1 MNKKGFTLIELLT
14 VFIIIGIL
22 AAIALPQYVSTLEKA
37 RSAEATVNVGSLR
50 MAMHRHWYEQRA
62 MLFEY
67 YPVAF
72 DTLDIDNPNN
82 NTNRFFNYYL
92 KDNST
97 KEAKNY
103 TIRAERIGFP
113 QLYWIQWAQIN
124 NNTGRF
130 TRSNALGGPEK

>member
-14 VFIIIGIL
+14 VVVIIGIL
-22 AAIALPQYVSTLEKA
+22 AAIALPQYGSTLEKA
-37 RSAEATVNVGSLR
+37 RSAEGIINIGALR

-62 MLFEY
+62 MSFDY
-67 YPVAF
+67 YPAAF
-72 DTLDIDNPNN
+72 ETLDIDNPNN
-82 NTNRFFNYYL
+82 NTNRFFDYYL

-103 TIRAERIGFP
+103 TIKAERIGFS
-113 QLYWIQWAQIN
+113 QIYWIQWTQIS